1 MPDNMTILDIVAAII
16 MLVSIFG
23 AARKGLV
30 AELIS
35 LASVVI
41 GLILSF
47 MFYDRIGKLLVDLL
61 VVETLA
67 LMVGFFLILFTFLI
81 VGILV
86 ARLARQT
93 LKFFFLR
100 WLDRLLGSTFGILR
114 GWLVVAILFLAMTAF
129 PMTGSLVADSIS
141 GEFFL
146 ASARIIVQFAPPKL
160 NERFSSEYNRIYE
173 LWLEKTRQQHHTR
186 EK

>member
-1 MPDNMTILDIVAAII
+1 MTILDIVAAII

-93 LKFFFLR
+93 LKFFFLAVAR
-100 WLDRLLGSTFGILR
+100 SSLR
-114 GWLVVAILFLAMTAF
+114 
-129 PMTGSLVADSIS
+129 
-141 GEFFL
+141 
-146 ASARIIVQFAPPKL
+146 
-160 NERFSSEYNRIYE
+160 
-173 LWLEKTRQQHHTR
+173 
-186 EK
+186 